1 MGLRGETAYIHLV
14 DHYTSIDVASARIS
28 KGAPIEWV
36 KRWLRQNIPDDL
48 PEANRYVM
56 LDQGG
61 ELANNPDFCKM
72 IQSEPFFYHIE
83 PIGAGAHHQHGV
95 VERAN
100 RTVDTGIRSLLFGAN
115 LPIKFWP
122 FALMFYVRIKNAALP
137 RRSDRSS
144 CVP

>member
-1 MGLRGETAYIHLV
+1 M
-14 DHYTSIDVASARIS
+14 ASARIS
-28 KGAPIEWV
+28 KGAPTAWV
-36 KRWLRQNIPDDL
+36 KRWLHQNIPADL
-48 PEANRYVM
+48 PQAKRYII

-72 IQSEPFFYHIE
+72 LTSAPFYYDIK

-100 RTVDTGIRSLLFGAN
+100 YTVDNGIRSLLFGAN

-122 FALMFYVRIKNAALP
+122 FALLHMHQECCTTMQRRLPVRLSQGTWEP
-137 RRSDRSS
+137 R
-144 CVP
+144 